1 MRLMKNREL
10 AEIFNEMA
18 DILEFQNVQWKPRAY
33 RSAARRIKNL
43 DEDVEEI
50 YKEHG
55 KKGLSDIEGI
65 GKSLAEHVAEYLKE
79 GKIKKHEELKKEVP
93 EQLSELLKIEGLG
106 PSKVRDLVNK
116 LDIKSIE
123 ELKKAIEEKEIRA
136 LEGFGDKTEQ
146 NILKSLEQYE
156 LRHERMRIDT
166 AMSIATEIIEYL
178 KQNTDVKKINYA
190 GSLRRMKE
198 TIGDIDILTVAPD
211 SKKIMD
217 AFTNMS
223 GVSRVELKGETKS
236 TIELKEGVDVD
247 LRVVPEK
254 SYGAALLYF
263 TGSKDHNIQL
273 RKIAIDKGYKLS
285 EYGLFE
291 MKENDEEGKWICGKT
306 EEEVYKK
313 LGLAYIFPELRENRG
328 EIKKAKENDISELI
342 NLDDYR
348 GDLHMHTKYSDG
360 AGTIEDM
367 LSKAEELGY
376 EYIAISDHSVSERIA
391 SGLSIDRLKKQWEE
405 IDELSKKFNIKIMKS
420 AEVDI
425 LPDGSLDYPEE
436 ILNKMDLVIA
446 AIHSR
451 FKSSEEEMTKRIIK
465 GFESGRINIFAHP
478 TGRMIG
484 KREGY
489 NVNLK
494 QLFKAASENDVVLE
508 INSDPNRLDLND
520 VHILQAKKYDIKFAI
535 NTDSHSPSTLSN
547 IEYGIGI
554 ARRGW
559 LEPGDVINTMSWKEI
574 KSFFK

>member
-1 MRLMKNREL
+1 MKNREL
-10 AEIFNEMA
+10 ARIFSEMA

-50 YKEHG
+50 YKQHG

-65 GKSLAEHVAEYLKE
+65 GKNLAEHIAEYLDE
-79 GKIKKHEELKKEVP
+79 GTIKKYEELKKEVP
-93 EQLSELLKIEGLG
+93 EQLSHLLSIEGLG

-116 LDIKSIE
+116 LGVKSIDD
-123 ELKKAIEEKEIRA
+123 LKKAIEEEEIRK
-136 LEGFGDKTEQ
+136 LEGFGKKTEE
-146 NILKSLEQYE
+146 NIRKSLEQYE

-166 AMSIATEIIEYL
+166 AMNIATEIIEYL
-178 KQNTDVKKINYA
+178 KNNADIKKIDYA

-211 SKKIMD
+211 NKRVMEIF
-217 AFTNMS
+217 ANMS
-223 GVSRVELKGETKS
+223 SVSRVELKGDTKT

-263 TGSKDHNIQL
+263 TGSKEHNIQL
-273 RKIAIDKGYKLS
+273 RKIAIEKNYKLS

-291 MKENDEEGKWICGKT
+291 MTEDDEEGKCISSKN
-306 EEEVYKK
+306 EEDIYKS
-313 LGLAYIFPELRENRG
+313 LGMAYIPPELREDRG
-328 EIKKAKENDISELI
+328 EIKKAKENEIPRLITSE
-342 NLDDYR
+342 DYK

-360 AGTIEDM
+360 AGTIVDM

-376 EYIAISDHSVSERIA
+376 EYVAISDHSVSERIA
-391 SGLSIDRLKKQWEE
+391 NGLSTDRLTEQWKE
-405 IDELSKKFNIKIMKS
+405 IDKVSKKYRVKVLKS

-436 ILNKMDLVIA
+436 VLEKMDLVIA

-451 FKSSEEEMTKRIIK
+451 FKSSEDEMTSRIIK
-465 GFESGRINIFAHP
+465 AFKTGNINIFAHP

-494 QLFKAASENDVVLE
+494 RLFKAASENNVVLE

-520 VHILQAKKYDIKFAI
+520 IHILQARKYGVKFAV
-535 NTDSHSPSTLSN
+535 NTDSHSPSTLRN
-547 IEYGIGI
+547 VMYGIAV

-559 LEPGDVINTMSWKEI
+559 LEPEHVINTLPWKELR
-574 KSFFK
+574 KFLEGK

>member
-1 MRLMKNREL
+1 MKNREL
-10 AEIFNEMA
+10 AEIFNEIA

-65 GKSLAEHVAEYLKE
+65 GKSLAEHVAEYLEE
-79 GKIKKHEELKKEVP
+79 GKIKKYEELTKEVP
-93 EQLSELLKIEGLG
+93 EQLSELLRIEGLG

-116 LDIKSIE
+116 LGIKNIE
-123 ELKKAIEEKEIRA
+123 ELKKAIKEKEIRA
-136 LEGFGDKTEQ
+136 LEGFGEKTEQ

-156 LRHERMRIDT
+156 LRNERMRIDT
-166 AMSIATEIIEYL
+166 AMNIAKEIIEYL
-178 KQNTDVKKINYA
+178 KKNVDVKKINYA

-211 SKKIMD
+211 RKKAMD

-236 TIELKEGVDVD
+236 TVELKEGVDVD

-313 LGLAYIFPELRENRG
+313 LGMAYIYPELRENRG
-328 EIKKAKENDISELI
+328 EIKKATENDIFELI
-342 NLDDYR
+342 TLEDYR

-360 AGTIEDM
+360 SGTIEDM

-391 SGLSIDRLKKQWEE
+391 SGLSINRLKKQWEE
-405 IDELSKKFNIKIMKS
+405 IDELSKEFKIKIMKS

-465 GFESGRINIFAHP
+465 SFESGKINIFAHP

-494 QLFKAASENDVVLE
+494 QLFKAASENNVVLE
-508 INSDPNRLDLND
+508 INSDPKRLDLND
-520 VHILQAKKYDIKFAI
+520 IHILQAKKYDIKFAI
-535 NTDSHSPSTLSN
+535 NTDSHSPSTLNN
-547 IEYGIGI
+547 IKYGIGI

-559 LEPGDVINTMSWKEI
+559 LEPGDVVNTMSWKMI

>member
-1 MRLMKNREL
+1 MKNRKL

-65 GKSLAEHVAEYLKE
+65 GKSLAEHIADYLEE
-79 GKIKKHEELKKEVP
+79 GTIKKYDELKKEVP
-93 EQLSELLKIEGLG
+93 EELSQLLSIEGLG

-116 LDIKSIE
+116 LGVKNIDD
-123 ELKKAIEEKEIRA
+123 LKKAINEKEIRK
-136 LEGFGDKTEQ
+136 LEGFGEKTEE

-156 LRHERMRIDT
+156 LRHKRMRIDT
-166 AMSIATEIIEYL
+166 AMNIATEIIEYL
-178 KQNTDVKKINYA
+178 KEKGNVKKIDYA

-198 TIGDIDILTVAPD
+198 TIGDIDILTIAPD
-211 SKKIMD
+211 NKKVMKIFAD
-217 AFTNMS
+217 MS
-223 GVSRVELKGETKS
+223 SVSRVQVKGDTK
-236 TIELKEGVDVD
+236 TTVELKEGVDVD

-254 SYGAALLYF
+254 AYGAALLYF

-273 RKIAIDKGYKLS
+273 RKIAIDKNYKLS

-291 MKENDEEGKWICGKT
+291 MSEDGEEGKWISGKS
-306 EEEVYKK
+306 EEEVYKS
-313 LGLAYIFPELRENRG
+313 LDLAFIPPELRENRG
-328 EIKKAKENDISELI
+328 EIKQAKDNKIPNLITVND
-342 NLDDYR
+342 YK

-360 AGTIEDM
+360 AGTIDDM
-367 LSKAEELGY
+367 LSRAEELGY
-376 EYIAISDHSVSERIA
+376 EYVAISDHSVSERIA
-391 SGLSIDRLKKQWEE
+391 NGLSIDRLKEQWEE
-405 IDELSKKFNIKIMKS
+405 IDKISKNYKIKILKS

-436 ILNKMDLVIA
+436 VIKEMDLVIA

-451 FKSSEEEMTKRIIK
+451 FKSSEDEMTSRIIK
-465 GFESGRINIFAHP
+465 AFETGNINIFAHP

-489 NVNLK
+489 NVNMK
-494 QLFKAASENDVVLE
+494 RLFKAASDNNVVLE

-520 VHILQAKKYDIKFAI
+520 VHILQAKKYGVKFAI
-535 NTDSHSPSTLSN
+535 DTDSHSPSTLKN
-547 IEYGIGI
+547 IMYGIGI

-559 LEPGDVINTMSWKEI
+559 LEPKDVINTMSWKEL
-574 KSFFK
+574 KTFLKGK

>member
-1 MRLMKNREL
+1 MKNREL

-65 GKSLAEHVAEYLKE
+65 GKSLAEHIAEYLEK
-79 GKIKKHEELKKEVP
+79 GKIEKYEELKKEVP
-93 EQLSELLKIEGLG
+93 EQLSALLKIEGLG

-116 LDIKSIE
+116 LDVKSIE
-123 ELKKAIEEKEIRA
+123 DLKKAIEEKEIRN
-136 LEGFGDKTEQ
+136 LEGFGEKTEQ

-156 LRHERMRIDT
+156 LSNERMHIDT
-166 AMSIATEIIEYL
+166 AMNIATEIIEYL
-178 KQNTDVKKINYA
+178 KKNANVKKIDYA

-211 SKKIMD
+211 NKKVMD
-217 AFTNMS
+217 IFTNMS
-223 GVSRVELKGETKS
+223 GVSRVQLKGDTKS
-236 TIELKEGVDVD
+236 TVELKEGVDVD

-291 MKENDEEGKWICGKT
+291 MKENDEEGKWISGKT
-306 EEEVYKK
+306 EEDVYKS
-313 LGLAYIFPELRENRG
+313 LGLTFIPPELRENSG
-328 EIKKAKENDISELI
+328 EIKKAKGNKIPQLI
-342 NLDDYR
+342 TLEDYK

-360 AGTIEDM
+360 AGTVEDM
-367 LSKAEELGY
+367 LLKAEELGY

-391 SGLSIDRLKKQWEE
+391 SGLSVDRLEKQWEE
-405 IDELSKKFNIKIMKS
+405 IDNISKKYKVKVLKS

-425 LPDGSLDYPEE
+425 LPDGGLDYPEE
-436 ILNKMDLVIA
+436 ILDKMDLVIA

-451 FKSSEEEMTKRIIK
+451 FKSSEDEMTKRIIK
-465 GFESGRINIFAHP
+465 AFETGKINIFAHP

-489 NVNLK
+489 NVNMK
-494 QLFKAASENDVVLE
+494 RLFKTASENNVVLE
-508 INSDPNRLDLND
+508 INSDPNRLDLNE
-520 VHILQAKKYDIKFAI
+520 VHILQAKRHGIKFAI
-535 NTDSHSPSTLSN
+535 NTDSHSPSTLKN
-547 IEYGIGI
+547 VKYGIGM

-559 LEPGDVINTMSWKEI
+559 LEPEDVINTMSWKEL